1 MKINLL
7 VRDYKYKYG
16 LSRYTASICNALAN
30 KKIDY
35 SLVTP
40 AYPFPIDAVHKA
52 LKPFGLNTKRFFTTY
67 PLSASLCVN
76 TLTHLTTQQMASLLW
91 LNPYLHPTV
100 VTVHDI
106 VPHLVRHDREQS
118 TFRHP
123 IDHYFDNLAMKGLLQ
138 ADVIIAISQF
148 TRNTIIEA
156 LSCPEEKIRVIF
168 YGLDHKVFKP
178 VEVTDTFRARYHL
191 PAENRYLVYV
201 GAESPRKNLPT
212 LLKVFSK
219 LVAKYPE
226 LRLIK
231 VGTPE
236 YLQQYNELQI
246 LIQELDLE
254 NFVIFVDHPPEED
267 LVAFYNL
274 ADIFV
279 FPSMYEGFGMPPLEA
294 MACGTPVV
302 CSNAASLPEVV
313 GDAAVTLDPSDT
325 QAWVAAIEQ
334 VLNDTALQSDLRER
348 GLKRARQFT
357 WERTAQKTLEVY
369 QELFPFG

>member
-1 MKINLL
+1 LI
-7 VRDYKYKYG
+7 
-16 LSRYTASICNALAN
+16 
-30 KKIDY
+30 
-35 SLVTP
+35 
-40 AYPFPIDAVHKA
+40 
-52 LKPFGLNTKRFFTTY
+52 
-67 PLSASLCVN
+67 
-76 TLTHLTTQQMASLLW
+76 
-91 LNPYLHPTV
+91 
-100 VTVHDI
+100 
-106 VPHLVRHDREQS
+106 
-118 TFRHP
+118 
-123 IDHYFDNLAMKGLLQ
+123 
-138 ADVIIAISQF
+138 
-148 TRNTIIEA
+148 
-156 LSCPEEKIRVIF
+156 
-168 YGLDHKVFKP
+168 
-178 VEVTDTFRARYHL
+178 
-191 PAENRYLVYV
+191 
-201 GAESPRKNLPT
+201 
-212 LLKVFSK
+212 KVFSK
-219 LVAKYPE
+219 LVVKYPE

-236 YLQQYNELQI
+236 YLQQYDELQF

-279 FPSMYEGFGMPPLEA
+279 YPSMYEGFGMPPLEA

-313 GDAAVTLDPSDT
+313 GDAAVTLDPDDT
-325 QAWVAAIEQ
+325 QVWVAAIER